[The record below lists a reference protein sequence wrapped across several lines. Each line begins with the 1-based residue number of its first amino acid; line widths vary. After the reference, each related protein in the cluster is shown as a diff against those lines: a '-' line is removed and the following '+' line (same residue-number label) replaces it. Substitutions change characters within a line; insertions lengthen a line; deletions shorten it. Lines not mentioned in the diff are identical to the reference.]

1 MEVLF
6 QTLSRRLREM
16 WRPAKSPRAS
26 RSFRCRCGRP
36 VFFRNSEC
44 LACGTPLGYLPDR
57 LTLVPLQPAADDAGH
72 WQVWAEPDGPPLKR
86 CANFDLAACN
96 WMLDAGEAG
105 TFCVSCRLNRV
116 IPDLSID
123 ENRLAWVRIE
133 IAKRRLVSQL
143 LALGLPVVSRVAGA
157 GGEDTARGLAFD
169 FLRATPEQPTITG
182 HASGIVTLNIE
193 EADDATRE
201 RIRAQLREPY
211 RTLLGHVR
219 HEVGH
224 YYWDRLVDGTAWL
237 EPFRALFGDER
248 ADYAAALR
256 HHYEQGTPLD
266 WSQRHVSAYAA
277 AHPWEDWAETWA
289 HYLHMVDTVETAM
302 SFGLDAEALEVD
314 TEPFGTDVLE
324 DHGTD
329 PGAADFLAF
338 VNAWVEIT
346 ALLNEMSRSMGIH
359 DFYPFVLSRAA
370 VRKLYFV
377 HEVIEGARASESEGT
392 AASALAA

>member
-16 WRPAKSPRAS
+16 WRPSKAPRAS
-26 RSFRCRCGRP
+26 RAFRCRCGRP
-36 VFFRNSEC
+36 VFFPNSQC
-44 LACGTPLGYLPDR
+44 LACGTPLGYVPDR
-57 LTLVPLQPAADDAGH
+57 LMLLPLQPAAGDAGH
-72 WQVWAEPDGPPLKR
+72 WQVWDENDGVPLKR
-86 CANFDLAACN
+86 CGNFGIAACN
-96 WMLDAGEAG
+96 WMLDAADPA
-105 TFCVSCRLNRV
+105 TLCVSCRVNRV
-116 IPDLSID
+116 IPDLSVN
-123 ENRLAWVRIE
+123 ENRVAWERIE
-133 IAKRRLVSQL
+133 HAKRRLVSQL
-143 LALGLPVVSRVAGA
+143 LALGLPVVSRVPGA
-157 GGEDTARGLAFD
+157 GGEDSERGLAFD
-169 FLRATPEQPTITG
+169 VLRATPEQPTITG
-182 HASGIVTLNIE
+182 HAGGIVTLNIE

-201 RIRAQLREPY
+201 RIRTQLREPY

-224 YYWDRLVDGTAWL
+224 YYWDRLVDGTPWL

-248 ADYAAALR
+248 ADYAEALR
-256 HHYEQGTPLD
+256 RHYEVGPPPD
-266 WSQRHVSAYAA
+266 WAQRHVSAYAA

-289 HYLHMVDTVETAM
+289 HYLHMVDTVETGM
-302 SFGLDAEALEVD
+302 SFGLEADALEVN

-346 ALLNEMSRSMGIH
+346 ALLNEMSRSMGLH
-359 DFYPFVLSRAA
+359 DFYPFVLSRGA

-377 HEVIEGARASESEGT
+377 HQVIDGARASESEEK
-392 AASALAA
+392 AASARAA